1 MKRIL
6 IVLLITLLVLALLG
20 AVGVLLFRHF
30 VTDQIT
36 DRGGME
42 NPDAGLDA
50 VYSPCGADLCRRI
63 PAPRR
68 TTTITTIMKG
78 DRS

>member
-50 VYSPCGADLCRRI
+50 VYSPCGADLCR
-63 PAPRR
+63 PCGAAAEFRR
-68 TTTITTIMKG
+68 
-78 DRS
+78 SAAQQQSQQ